1 MRRSIDADKPALLVA
16 AVQSNPTLGDIEGN
30 VDALLRARGKALRL
44 EPTLD
49 LAVSSELALCGYQPD
64 DLLLEEAFLDA
75 CEAGIRALQRAI
87 DADGRA
93 SLLLGAPRRA
103 GVEEQTT
110 HPLRQKLYNSAVLLA
125 PDTPPRW
132 HDKSLLPNYGVFDE
146 QRYFSASEVAC
157 SCLPFRGLRLGIMVC
172 EDMWQPQVAASLAR
186 SDAELFLVLNASP
199 FERGKALRRIEAAR
213 KHVARYG
220 VPLLYVNQVG
230 GQDELLFDGGSF
242 ALNANEE
249 PFRMPFFEEGLR
261 VFRLHAETTGTK
273 RRLAPVDEKA
283 KPLSLPPWEALAW
296 QGITTG
302 IRDYARKNDLREVVL
317 GLSGG
322 IDSALCAVLASEAVG
337 VARVRALFLPSPYTS
352 EASFEDARLLATRLG
367 MSLKELALEEAM
379 RSVARSFEEA
389 TGEACEGIVAENI
402 QARLRALF
410 LMAYA
415 NRNEA
420 LLLATSNKSE
430 CATGYTTLYGDMGG
444 GYAPLKDLYKTEVY
458 ALARW
463 YNSRQTLIPERI
475 LTKAPSAEL
484 RFDQRDED
492 ALAPYEQL
500 DGLLREL
507 IEGERGVVVDAALR
521 KRVSRL
527 LRRSEHK
534 RFQSPPGPKL
544 GRRAFGRDRR
554 YPIVN
559 RFCSE
564 EAPETTHGTTENER
578 SER

>member
-1 MRRSIDADKPALLVA
+1 M
-16 AVQSNPTLGDIEGN
+16 QSNPTLGDIEGN
-30 VDALLRARGKALRL
+30 VAALLHARKQALHL
-44 EPTLD
+44 EPKLD
-49 LAVSSELALCGYQPD
+49 LAVSSELVLCGYQPD
-64 DLLLEEAFLDA
+64 DLLQEDSFLDA
-75 CEAGIRALQRAI
+75 CEAGIAALQRAI

-103 GVEEQTT
+103 ETKMLST
-110 HPLRQKLYNSAVLLA
+110 HSFSKTSPSRTLFNSAVLLA
-125 PDTPPRW
+125 PHAPPLW

-146 QRYFSASEVAC
+146 KRYFSASNAAC
-157 SCLPFRGLRLGIMVC
+157 TSLLFKGLRLGIMIC
-172 EDMWQPQVAASLAR
+172 EDMWQPQVAESLAQ
-186 SDAELFLVLNASP
+186 SEAALFLVLNASP
-199 FERGKALRRIEAAR
+199 FERGKAVRRIGVAR
-213 KHVARYG
+213 KHVANHG

-242 ALNANEE
+242 ALNGNEE
-249 PFRMPFFEEGLR
+249 PFRMPFFEEA
-261 VFRLHAETTGTK
+261 VQIFRFHDG
-273 RRLAPVDEKA
+273 RLAPQ
-283 KPLSLPPWEALAW
+283 LSPADKRRTSSPIPPCEELIW

-302 IRDYARKNDLREVVL
+302 IRDYAHKNDFCQIIL

-322 IDSALCAVLASEAVG
+322 IDSALCALLACEAVG
-337 VARVRALFLPSPYTS
+337 AARVHALFLPSPYTS
-352 EASFEDARLLATRLG
+352 AASGEDARLLATRLG
-367 MSLKELALEEAM
+367 ITLKELAIEEAM
-379 RSVARSFEEA
+379 RSVAHSFEEA
-389 TGEACEGIVAENI
+389 LGEACEERVAENI

-415 NRNEA
+415 NRTDA

-430 CATGYTTLYGDMGG
+430 VATGYTTLYGDMGG

-463 YNSRQTLIPERI
+463 CNKRRAMIPESI

-500 DGLLREL
+500 DALLREL
-507 IEGERGVVVDAALR
+507 IEGEGGDVACDAALR
-521 KRVSRL
+521 RRVSGL

-554 YPIVN
+554 YPITN
-559 RFCSE
+559 RFCREKTEGE
-564 EAPETTHGTTENER
+564 EKTSFDTTSFDTTSFDEAR
-578 SER
+578 DR